1 MGVDEGD
8 KRKMKRKL
16 QNMILTLAGAMV
28 FVPFAQ
34 GAVSTAQSKHGLST
48 LEKDVRHELVMLPYF
63 GVFDNL
69 EFQVN
74 GDTVVL
80 TGQVTRPT
88 LQRDAERVVSRIEG
102 VEKVVNNIEVLP
114 LSPFDDRIRLAT
126 YRQIYGFGP
135 LSRYNWGAVPPI
147 HIIVKNGNITLT
159 GVVANE
165 GDRNMANIRANG
177 VSGAFSVQNELRV
190 ESRS

>member
-1 MGVDEGD
+1 
-8 KRKMKRKL
+8 MKRKFRST
-16 QNMILTLAGAMV
+16 ILTLAGAMV
-28 FVPFAQ
+28 LVPFAQ
-34 GAVSTAQSKHGLST
+34 ATVSTAQSKKGLT
-48 LEKDVRHELVMLPYF
+48 GLEKEVRHELVMLPYY

-80 TGQVTRPT
+80 SGQVTRPT
-88 LQRDAERVVSRIEG
+88 LQRDAERVVKRIEG

-114 LSPFDDRIRLAT
+114 LSPFDDRIRLAA

-159 GVVANE
+159 GVVDNE
-165 GDRNMANIRANG
+165 TDRNLANIRANG
-177 VSGAFSVQNELRV
+177 VSGAFSVSNDLRI
-190 ESRS
+190 SRG